1 MRRSVL
7 WRCANQ
13 QLIVQACRRIEAGI
27 LFYKTKKA
35 PTQEPLWSFD
45 MTGKGILDSHS
56 LSAVREGGVC
66 GGSRRFLPHLSEAEF
81 PPAGS

>member
-13 QLIVQACRRIEAGI
+13 QLIMQACRRIGAGI

-35 PTQEPLWSFD
+35 PTQAPLWSFD
-45 MTGKGILDSHS
+45 LTGKGILDSHS
-56 LSAVREGGVC
+56 SPQSGRGAFVGGAV
-66 GGSRRFLPHLSEAEF
+66 GSYHI
-81 PPAGS
+81 